1 AAPRPRTHGAADRHL
16 PRAQPELCADTF
28 AGRSLQRRSSRG
40 RRLCPGGADRGASHG
55 AQAAGRLQLRRTSN
69 VPVRA
74 APAGDVQFQAAGD
87 PQHRRG
93 LGHQAQDVR
102 DPRRPKT
109 SVGVLRTGRAAAGH
123 AGRAQFR
130 QGHDLRRSLSEAVPD
145 GIGGVHMKAV
155 VVRNIT
161 RADADVVKRLAA
173 LGVATVHEAYGRFGL
188 MKPYLRPIWAGGEAA
203 GTAVTVLA
211 QPGDNWMI
219 HVAVEQCRPGDILAV
234 GCTADNTDGMF
245 GDLLATSLMARGVVG
260 LVIDAGCRD
269 VKSLKEMGF
278 PVWSKAISAKGTVK
292 ATLGAVNVPV
302 ICAGINVHPGDAVIA
317 DDDGVVV
324 VGKKH
329 AAEVAVRGEKRQADE
344 EGKRR
349 QLASGVLGLDMYNRR
364 EPLAKAGLVYIDEP
378 ESD

>member
-1 AAPRPRTHGAADRHL
+1 MRT
-16 PRAQPELCADTF
+16 
-28 AGRSLQRRSSRG
+28 
-40 RRLCPGGADRGASHG
+40 
-55 AQAAGRLQLRRTSN
+55 
-69 VPVRA
+69 
-74 APAGDVQFQAAGD
+74 
-87 PQHRRG
+87 
-93 LGHQAQDVR
+93 
-102 DPRRPKT
+102 
-109 SVGVLRTGRAAAGH
+109 
-123 AGRAQFR
+123 
-130 QGHDLRRSLSEAVPD
+130 
-145 GIGGVHMKAV
+145 V

-161 RADADVVKRLAA
+161 RADADVVRRLGA

-188 MKPYLRPIWAGGEAA
+188 MKPYMRPIWAGGEAA

-219 HVAVEQCRPGDILAV
+219 HVAVEQCRPGDILVV

-245 GDLLATSLMARGVVG
+245 GDLLATSLIARGVTG

-269 VKSLKEMGF
+269 VKSLQAIGF

-302 ICAGINVHPGDAVIA
+302 VCAGINVHPGDAVIA

-324 VGKKH
+324 VGKKY
-329 AAEVAVRGEKRQADE
+329 AAEVAVRAEKRQADE

-349 QLASGVLGLDMYNRR
+349 QLASGVLGLDMYNMR